1 MSIESFAQ
9 KGMAAQAAVD
19 KAIADVA
26 PPADVDTR
34 ILREKQMR
42 ESIQRLLVHIE
53 ALRSHKKYTDA
64 ECEEFSNDL
73 TRADHL
79 VFMSETLEPIEKRST
94 PAEPYY
100 ATIAGKSV
108 VVLPHD
114 DAGLKVFATIKK
126 SSKYESQGRMDHT
139 GPRSP
144 RIVFPV
150 ALQDKPWHIADGYVY
165 RLDGSC
171 GGQYRKEDVDIYLS
185 NDGKEFVKV

>member
-1 MSIESFAQ
+1 MNTTATANPPASTAT
-9 KGMAAQAAVD
+9 QAL
-19 KAIADVA
+19 

-42 ESIQRLLVHIE
+42 ESIQRLLVHVE
-53 ALRSHKKYTDA
+53 ALQSHQAKNYTDA
-64 ECEEFSNDL
+64 QCEEFSNDL
-73 TRADHL
+73 ARAENL
-79 VFMSETLEPIEKRST
+79 VFMSETHDPVATSAVAPK
-94 PAEPYY
+94 EPYY
-100 ATIAGKSV
+100 ATIAGKRV

-114 DAGLKVFATIKK
+114 ETGLKVYATIKK
-126 SSKYESQGRMDHT
+126 TSKYESQGRMDHT
-139 GPRSP
+139 DPRSP

-171 GGQYRKEDVDIYLS
+171 GGQYRKEDVDLYLS